1 MPICG
6 PKQLARRP
14 EVSPQASEETLR
26 AFDAAIALDP
36 NYANAYRGRG
46 AARID
51 YAFNAAIAPTEV
63 RRLTDIG
70 IADARKAVE
79 LAPALGAAH
88 SVIGNAL
95 AGQADFAGA
104 AAEFDKGLALSP
116 GDARTYK
123 DSAGFI
129 AAMGRFEDA
138 ITRAKRAVEL
148 DPLNPE
154 THESLA
160 YVYYWARRY
169 QDSITAGQRSLELEP
184 GRSRS
189 LGWQGFAYVG
199 LGNYEA
205 ARTRLHRGADPVG
218 EAHLPCDR
226 LRQAGQ
232 ARGRPGA
239 LAQLIKV
246 YGDAGELPA
255 DRGVCGPGRRAERA
269 RHARAGAY
277 GRRSGAAIVRRS
289 TRSSTRL
296 RNDPRYK
303 ALIAQ
308 LKFPTERGSPEP
320 EPRAA

>member
-1 MPICG
+1 MLALQTDIATSVAAALKVKLLQSDLG
-6 PKQLARRP
+6 GAEIGGTDNPKAFDAYLRAEQLARRP
-14 EVSPQASEETLR
+14 DVSPQASEETVR
-26 AFDAAIALDP
+26 AYDAAIALDP

-51 YAFNAAIAPTEV
+51 YAFNAAIATTEV

-79 LAPALGAAH
+79 LAPTLGAAH

-129 AAMGRFEDA
+129 AGMGRFDEA
-138 ITRAKRAVEL
+138 IARAKRAVEL

-154 THESLA
+154 THDSLA

-169 QDSITAGQRSLELEP
+169 QDSDHRRAALAGAGTRTVPQ
-184 GRSRS
+184 SR
-189 LGWQGFAYVG
+189 LAGFCVRGTGQLRGGAD
-199 LGNYEA
+199 
-205 ARTRLHRGADPVG
+205 RLPRGAHPVG
-218 EAHLPCDR
+218 EAHLSGDR

-232 ARGRPGA
+232 ARGRPG
-239 LAQLIKV
+239 
-246 YGDAGELPA
+246 
-255 DRGVCGPGRRAERA
+255 
-269 RHARAGAY
+269 RAGAADQ
-277 GRRSGAAIVRRS
+277 GVRRRRRATS
-289 TRSSTRL
+289 RPRCTRPGGTCR
-296 RNDPRYK
+296 RR
-303 ALIAQ
+303 
-308 LKFPTERGSPEP
+308 
-320 EPRAA
+320 